1 MPINF
6 PANPTTGDIFVFNQI
21 KWRWNGYAWDRHPRA
36 EKFESTGILFG
47 GGITA
52 AIGGTTF
59 SVDAGIG
66 QIVGYTANSY
76 GIFPTL
82 TEVTWGAF
90 TDVTLNYLTT
100 SDFTRLYIDEN
111 GELQQQTSAFDHTDP
126 LNRIIL
132 GTISHIDRSTIA
144 LVTNKQNV
152 AYDEFHRLYELFDT
166 FGPIKKQG
174 LNVSANGAN
183 LRLNRSSGEALVIG
197 ANYVNDFEE
206 PDTVDLDAQTPAVI
220 ARIYRDGF
228 GDFVYDT
235 NGLSFYTDVD
245 PTKYDDNSGTL
256 QTVNNNQWTIQRL
269 YMFPNLS
276 NVIMSYYGRVIYNSY
291 AGALAGVQDEVF
303 TEAEI
308 TAQNAVFLGYLIL
321 RGGAANLTLVADAKI
336 IQSGFCRVSGGGG
349 GAADGGGI
357 VGDYVI
363 SFNGATGTVIGVSSV
378 NGQTGDV
385 IVVGA
390 SGAAYYAGTGL
401 TLNGTTFSEIGWTRG
416 GETFPE
422 DVGGVLAGTSFA
434 NGTTA
439 IEILE
444 TLLYPYQPVA
454 FTSFSLGLSTTIF
467 EIGETGGNVTRS
479 ATWNT
484 SGPDANWVAGS
495 ISIDADQGIG
505 NLASGL
511 NFDSDPYSIAYAAY
525 NFTDET
531 TVTFTLSGE
540 QDTGSDPTRNTYLY
554 WRYRYYSGKT
564 GAGFDGTGLT
574 AQGFDSTL
582 TRTTPNNWTVT
593 FPAVSPGNKAYF
605 IIPENEFSG
614 SLSFTDTGT
623 SSNFPFDDGGTFD
636 HVNSHGLNVVYHIFE
651 STNDF
656 GGEVSIRVNT

>member
-90 TDVTLNYLTT
+90 TGVTLNYLTT
-100 SDFTRLYIDEN
+100 SEFTRLYIDEN
-111 GELQQQTSAFDHTDP
+111 GELQQQTAAFDHTDP

-166 FGPIKKQG
+166 FGPIKKHG

-220 ARIYRDGF
+220 ARIYRDGS

-291 AGALAGVQDEVF
+291 AGALAGVGDEVF
-303 TEAEI
+303 SEAEI
-308 TAQNAVFLGYLIL
+308 TAKNAVFLGYLIL
-321 RGGAANLTLVADAKI
+321 RGGAADLTLVADAKI

-349 GAADGGGI
+349 GAADGGGGGAQ
-357 VGDYVI
+357 VYYSDAPPASPNDGDFWFESDTGSFYVYLDDGD
-363 SFNGATGTVIGVSSV
+363 SLQWVEVNGQPGPTGDVGATGEIGATGPTGPSGITKYVAGFLYDGRGSTIVSE
-378 NGQTGDV
+378 TKTDV
-385 IVVGA
+385 IRPIEQDSTVTELQIRIPTGA
-390 SGAAYYAGTGL
+390 SGGTASAYIYKVD
-401 TLNGTTFSEIGWTRG
+401 SSYI
-416 GETFPE
+416 
-422 DVGGVLAGTSFA
+422 
-434 NGTTA
+434 
-439 IEILE
+439 
-444 TLLYPYQPVA
+444 
-454 FTSFSLGLSTTIF
+454 
-467 EIGETGGNVTRS
+467 
-479 ATWNT
+479 
-484 SGPDANWVAGS
+484 
-495 ISIDADQGIG
+495 
-505 NLASGL
+505 LASGASL
-511 NFDSDPYSIAYAAY
+511 DADK
-525 NFTDET
+525 T
-531 TVTFTLSGE
+531 TVGYIDLSDGVYGATGGTLVNPGLSAG
-540 QDTGSDPTRNTYLY
+540 DYIFG
-554 WRYRYYSGKT
+554 GVT
-564 GAGFDGTGLT
+564 GAGLT
-574 AQGFDSTL
+574 DLVQF
-582 TRTTPNNWTVT
+582 
-593 FPAVSPGNKAYF
+593 F
-605 IIPENEFSG
+605 INYEA
-614 SLSFTDTGT
+614 
-623 SSNFPFDDGGTFD
+623 
-636 HVNSHGLNVVYHIFE
+636 
-651 STNDF
+651 
-656 GGEVSIRVNT
+656 

>member
-90 TDVTLNYLTT
+90 TGVTLSYLAT

-111 GELQQQTSAFDHTDP
+111 GDLQQQTAAFDHTDP

-166 FGPIKKQG
+166 FGPIKKHG

-197 ANYVNDFEE
+197 SNYVNDFEE

-349 GAADGGGI
+349 GAADGGGGGAQ
-357 VGDYVI
+357 VYYSDAPPASPNDGDFWFESDTGSFYVYLDDGD
-363 SFNGATGTVIGVSSV
+363 SLQWVEV
-378 NGQTGDV
+378 NGQP
-385 IVVGA
+385 GA
-390 SGAAYYAGTGL
+390 TA
-401 TLNGTTFSEIGWTRG
+401 EG
-416 GETFPE
+416 G
-422 DVGGVLAGTSFA
+422 
-434 NGTTA
+434 
-439 IEILE
+439 
-444 TLLYPYQPVA
+444 
-454 FTSFSLGLSTTIF
+454 
-467 EIGETGGNVTRS
+467 
-479 ATWNT
+479 
-484 SGPDANWVAGS
+484 
-495 ISIDADQGIG
+495 
-505 NLASGL
+505 
-511 NFDSDPYSIAYAAY
+511 
-525 NFTDET
+525 
-531 TVTFTLSGE
+531 
-540 QDTGSDPTRNTYLY
+540 
-554 WRYRYYSGKT
+554 
-564 GAGFDGTGLT
+564 
-574 AQGFDSTL
+574 
-582 TRTTPNNWTVT
+582 
-593 FPAVSPGNKAYF
+593 
-605 IIPENEFSG
+605 
-614 SLSFTDTGT
+614 
-623 SSNFPFDDGGTFD
+623 GGTD
-636 HVNSHGLNVVYHIFE
+636 LSVVWFL
-651 STNDF
+651 
-656 GGEVSIRVNT
+656 GG

>member
-6 PANPTTGDIFVFNQI
+6 PASPNTGDIFVFNQI

-90 TDVTLNYLTT
+90 TGVTLNYLTT
-100 SDFTRLYIDEN
+100 SEFTRLYIDEN
-111 GELQQQTSAFDHTDP
+111 GELQQQTAAFDHTDP

-166 FGPIKKQG
+166 FGPIKKHG

-291 AGALAGVQDEVF
+291 AGALAGVGDEVF
-303 TEAEI
+303 SEAEI
-308 TAQNAVFLGYLIL
+308 TAKNAVFLGYLIL

-363 SFNGATGTVIGVSSV
+363 SFNGATGAVIGVSSV

-385 IVVGA
+385 IVSGGGGSIGYTAGNTAPTGA
-390 SGAAYYAGTGL
+390 NTGDFWFENDTGLYYAYVWDGSTLGWLQISGQDGATGATAEIVDSYVRFIESPTDKDYTLDPRVIADRTITEFYAKTGTGGC
-401 TLNGTTFSEIGWTRG
+401 TLEFKNATTTNTIATL
-416 GETFPE
+416 
-422 DVGGVLAGTSFA
+422 GVS
-434 NGTTA
+434 
-439 IEILE
+439 
-444 TLLYPYQPVA
+444 
-454 FTSFSLGLSTTIF
+454 S
-467 EIGETGGNVTRS
+467 
-479 ATWNT
+479 
-484 SGPDANWVAGS
+484 
-495 ISIDADQGIG
+495 
-505 NLASGL
+505 
-511 NFDSDPYSIAYAAY
+511 
-525 NFTDET
+525 
-531 TVTFTLSGE
+531 
-540 QDTGSDPTRNTYLY
+540 
-554 WRYRYYSGKT
+554 
-564 GAGFDGTGLT
+564 TGLT
-574 AQGFDSTL
+574 AS
-582 TRTTPNNWTVT
+582 
-593 FPAVSPGNKAYF
+593 
-605 IIPENEFSG
+605 
-614 SLSFTDTGT
+614 SLSNVSVSQYDRLVIGVTGT
-623 SSNFPFDDGGTFD
+623 SSTEDLEFMIGYTQ
-636 HVNSHGLNVVYHIFE
+636 
-651 STNDF
+651 
-656 GGEVSIRVNT
+656 